1 MNPLDLVRDAPAAPD
16 AADLVALATDELAA
30 GRMVLLRDDC
40 ERRGEGDLLIA
51 AEFADAAAI
60 NFMVT
65 EARGVVC
72 VALSTE
78 RCRELG
84 LEQIGNRGNRSSL
97 GDSAMVSIEARE
109 GVTTGISAQDRARTI
124 AVAVDPASGPEDLV
138 QPGHVFPLRARAG
151 GVLERA
157 GRTEAAVELASIAG
171 LRRGGAVLC
180 QVMREDGHMARD
192 EDLEAFAVRHGL
204 AILSVSDVVGHRRAE
219 QPGAVTGGE
228 GHGAVTGAERPLAA
242 TGAGRSAAAT
252 PAGMGRL
259 MRNVMGH
266 FATGV
271 SVVTARGEGGAPVG
285 TTANAVSSVSLDP
298 PLLLAC
304 LARGSETLAAIRAE
318 GRFAVNVL
326 AADQRHHSDRFAA
339 KGAAV
344 RAHEVDFDDHE
355 HGVPVL
361 PGALATIA
369 CEVEAIY
376 PAGDHEIVVGAAH
389 HLEHREPTAPPLLF
403 YRGSYSQ
410 LHIEEDELAA

>member
-1 MNPLDLVRDAPAAPD
+1 MVRLDLVHGARPAPD
-16 AADLVALATDELAA
+16 PVALGSDELSA

-51 AEFADAAAI
+51 AESADAEAI
-60 NFMVT
+60 NFLVT

-72 VALSTE
+72 LALSTE
-78 RCRELG
+78 RCGELG
-84 LEQIGNRGNRSSL
+84 LEQIGNRGNQSSL

-109 GVTTGISAQDRARTI
+109 GVTTGISAADRARTI

-138 QPGHVFPLRARAG
+138 QPGHVFPLRARSG

-157 GRTEAAVELASIAG
+157 GRTEAAVELMRGAG
-171 LRRGGAVLC
+171 LRGGAVLC
-180 QVMREDGHMARD
+180 QLMRDDGRMARD
-192 EDLEAFAVRHGL
+192 EDLDAFAVRHGL
-204 AILSVSDVVGHRRAE
+204 AILTVSDVVEHRRAE
-219 QPGAVTGGE
+219 QPD
-228 GHGAVTGAERPLAA
+228 
-242 TGAGRSAAAT
+242 AAAKLAET
-252 PAGMGRL
+252 GRQ

-271 SVVTARGEGGAPVG
+271 SVVTARDGEGAPVG
-285 TTANAVSSVSLDP
+285 TTANAISSVSLDP

-304 LARGSETLAAIRAE
+304 LARSSETLAAIRE
-318 GRFAVNVL
+318 GGRFAVNIL
-326 AADQRHHSDRFAA
+326 AAEQRHHSDRFAA
-339 KGAAV
+339 KGDAV

-355 HGVPVL
+355 LGVPVL

-369 CEVEAIY
+369 CEVEAIH
-376 PAGDHEIVVGAAH
+376 PAGDHEIVVGVAH
-389 HLEHREPTAPPLLF
+389 HLEHRDPGAKPLLF